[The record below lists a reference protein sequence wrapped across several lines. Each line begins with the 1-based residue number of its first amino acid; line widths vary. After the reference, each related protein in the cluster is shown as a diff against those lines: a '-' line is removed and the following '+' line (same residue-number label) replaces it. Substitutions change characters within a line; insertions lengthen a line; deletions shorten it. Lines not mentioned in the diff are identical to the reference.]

1 MDTTLTQIEHLLMLL
16 EEREETIEHL
26 TSQVLATLK
35 PTLLDVLSELFG
47 MSDTNIEW
55 LDVQLIDTVLLII
68 CAVNYNA
75 DGATP
80 YLKKLFATSD
90 PVDSMDENIKMIRI
104 GIPVALAFGPRRDII
119 KFLHDTVD
127 GAIIEKIETT
137 VENTRE
143 ISDNN
148 SFDTSKLSSEQLEQ
162 LSLFTHQGKGAK
174 H

>member
-16 EEREETIEHL
+16 EERDDTVERITA
-26 TSQVLATLK
+26 QVLDTLR

-47 MSDTNIEW
+47 TSGTDIEW
-55 LDVQLIDTVLLII
+55 LDVQLIETVLLVI

-80 YLKKLFATSD
+80 YLKKLFASSD
-90 PVDSMDENIKMIRI
+90 AVESMDENIKMIRI
-104 GIPVALAFGPRRDII
+104 GIPVALAFGSRRDII
-119 KFLHDTVD
+119 KFLHETVD
-127 GAIIEKIETT
+127 DALIEKIEST
-137 VENTRE
+137 VEKSKE